1 MSNYPTRKTVRLH
14 DLTPV
19 VLRASWSGQRCVD
32 ADLHHELAQIATLSG
47 KPADLGVYK
56 NLFTKW
62 CSISLDDIEKR
73 VRPAGHGDWRMA
85 IGVARE
91 RLIASISTGP
101 TPQAIR
107 WRIRRREEWQL
118 RSRHVAAVR
127 LAMCDAQDDHLGVAD
142 VVEKIARYVRAD
154 HELLRDQVARVRLFR
169 RLVKLPPL
177 SAQAEDFRRY
187 IARRDALRAE
197 REARLAKEEAA
208 RLREV
213 PLKQEHVVLSA
224 DEEVGLPPDEAPAV
238 PDGHV
243 IVHRVSLNRTKL
255 STSAS
260 DKSAVRDRMRVELSE
275 PKLVAGPTCRDHVD
289 QVFSEAYAES
299 PWIRDALEFLRQGA
313 LDAIEE
319 KRGFVLPPVLLV
331 GGPGC
336 GKTHLAMTLAR
347 IAELASV
354 RLEGSTM
361 CGAFSIGGSDF
372 QWSSAHP
379 GEPVVRIHVSQTAN
393 PVIVFD
399 EVEKVSTGGT
409 GGDPRTAL
417 LPLLQRST
425 AESYRCPYLQDTIDL
440 SRISW
445 VLTANSLQG
454 LPAPLLDR
462 VTVFEMGY
470 PTGQDLLATVRRA
483 LADLVVDESVIMAV
497 VDGIESGKLTL
508 RALDR
513 IRARL
518 RAVNRQP
525 ILH

>member
-1 MSNYPTRKTVRLH
+1 MPDYPTRKAFSPH
-14 DLTPV
+14 DLTPAC
-19 VLRASWSGQRCVD
+19 LRASWHDRRDAD
-32 ADLHHELAQIATLSG
+32 ADLHHDLAQIATLSG
-47 KPADLGVYK
+47 KPA
-56 NLFTKW
+56 NLEIYRTIFRKW
-62 CSISLDDIEKR
+62 CALAVEDIEKR
-73 VRPAGHGDWRMA
+73 VRPAGHGDWRRV
-85 IGVARE
+85 IGTARE
-91 RLIASISTGP
+91 RLLVSMVTGP

-107 WRIRRREEWQL
+107 WRIRRREEWKL
-118 RSRHVAAVR
+118 RSRHTAAVR

-177 SAQAEDFRRY
+177 SAQAQDFRRY

-208 RLREV
+208 RLREM
-213 PLKQEHVVLSA
+213 PLKEEHVVLSM
-224 DEEVGLPPDEAPAV
+224 DKEVGLPVEAPIPA
-238 PDGHV
+238 GHV
-243 IVHRVSLNRTKL
+243 IVHRCSLDMTKL
-255 STSAS
+255 STSSS
-260 DKSAVRDRMRVELSE
+260 DRAVVRDRMRIELAA
-275 PKLVAGPTCRDHVD
+275 PKRVAGPVTIDRVD
-289 QVFSEAYAES
+289 TVFAETFAIS
-299 PWIRDALEFLRQGA
+299 PWVPGALEYLRQGA
-313 LDAIEE
+313 LDSLDEG
-319 KRGFVLPPVLLV
+319 RGFTLPPVLLV
-331 GGPGC
+331 GPPGC

-372 QWSSAHP
+372 QWGHSHP
-379 GEPVVRIHVSQTAN
+379 GEPVARIHASGTAN
-393 PVIVFD
+393 PLIVVD
-399 EVEKVSTGGT
+399 EIEKVSTGGT

-425 AESYRCPYLQDTIDL
+425 AESYRCPYLQDQIDL

-445 VLTANSLQG
+445 ILTANSLAG

-462 VTVFEMGY
+462 VTVFEVGY
-470 PTGQDLLATVRRA
+470 PTGADLLATVRRA
-483 LADLVVDESVIMAV
+483 LGDLAVDESVIAAV
-497 VDGIESGKLTL
+497 VDGIESGRMTL

-513 IRARL
+513 IKARL

-525 ILH
+525 VLH